1 MSEEIIDIH
10 GKIED
15 VDLKTQMEKCYID
28 YSMSVII
35 GRALPD
41 IRDGLKPVHR
51 RILYSMYELGLTP
64 DKTFHKSANVV
75 GHTMAYY
82 HPHGDSSIYDAM
94 VRLAQDFSMR
104 YMLVEGKGNF
114 GTLDGDPP
122 AAYRYTEA
130 KMNKISVEMLRDL
143 NKNTVDFRPNFDEK
157 KQEPEVLPSRFPNL
171 LVNGSNGIAVGMAT
185 SIPPHNLGEVI
196 DAVVELIDNKEA
208 TIEDLMK
215 HIQGPDFPTG
225 AMIMGKEAIKKAYET
240 GRGKVT
246 VRAKA
251 QIEEMSNGKSEII
264 ITEIPYQVNKAMLV
278 EKIGQLVRDKKV
290 DGITDLR
297 DESSKKTGIKIVI
310 ETRRDANPNV
320 VLNNLYKHSSLQEV
334 CSIILLSIVDGEP
347 KIFNLLDIL
356 KYYLKYQKE
365 VVTRRTKFH
374 LNKALERLHLLQGL
388 LIAIDNI
395 DEVIEIIRNAYDDAA
410 QKLMDRFKLSEVQAG
425 AILDMR
431 LRRLQGLE
439 KEKLLDEERELNEKI
454 TYFNSI
460 LESEEKLLSI
470 IKEEIIEIKDKYKDK
485 RRTLIT
491 SAAHE
496 INIKDTIPNEEVTIT
511 LTHQGYIKRMPVD
524 TYKAQKRGGKG
535 ITSMT
540 TKEEDFV
547 EKLLITS
554 NHEKVLFITN
564 RGRIYTLNAYEVPQ
578 TSRIAKGTNIIN
590 LLPLEKGENI
600 ATMITTREDEENAY
614 IVMCTK
620 KGIIKKTK
628 ISEFTRSKR
637 QGIIAINLDDNDEL
651 VNSLLTADNTQ
662 LFLVTKKGMAIM
674 FEEKDL
680 RPIGRVARGVIA
692 MKLKGDDEIVS
703 LEIAS
708 SGKQVLIISEN
719 GYGKR
724 TGIDK
729 YKIQSRAGVGVKT
742 YKISEKTGNIADA
755 KIVEETDEVMII
767 NSDGTL
773 IRTPVSEISLLSRD
787 TSGVKV
793 MRSSENDIISA
804 IEIIQ
809 SDENSEE

>member
-51 RILYSMYELGLTP
+51 RILYSMHELGLTP
-64 DKTFHKSANVV
+64 DKSFHKSANVV

-94 VRLAQDFSMR
+94 VRMAQNFSMR

-130 KMNKISVEMLRDL
+130 KMNKISTEMLRDL
-143 NKNTVDFRPNFDEK
+143 GKDTVDFRPNFDEK

-185 SIPPHNLGEVI
+185 SIPPHNLKEVI
-196 DAVVELIDNKEA
+196 DAVVEIIDNPDA
-208 TIEDLMK
+208 TLDDIMN
-215 HIQGPDFPTG
+215 HIKGPDFPTG
-225 AMIMGKEAIKKAYET
+225 ALIMGREAIKKAYET
-240 GRGKVT
+240 GRGKII
-246 VRAKA
+246 VRAKTE
-251 QIEEMSNGKSEII
+251 IEELPNGKSEII
-264 ITEIPYQVNKAMLV
+264 VTEIPYQVNKAMLV
-278 EKIGQLVRDKKV
+278 EKIGQLVRDKKIE
-290 DGITDLR
+290 GITDLR

-310 ETRRDANPNV
+310 ETRRDVNPNV
-320 VLNNLYKHSSLQEV
+320 VLNNLFKHSSLQEV
-334 CSIILLSIVDGEP
+334 YSVILLSIVDGEP
-347 KIFNLLDIL
+347 KILNLVDIL
-356 KYYLKYQKE
+356 QYYLKYQKE
-365 VVTRRTKFH
+365 VVTRRTRFD
-374 LNKALERLHLLQGL
+374 LNKALERLHLVQGL
-388 LIAIDNI
+388 LIAIGNI
-395 DEVIEIIRNAYDDAA
+395 DEVIEIIRSAYDDAM
-410 QKLMDRFKLSEVQAG
+410 QKLMDRFSLSEVQAT

-439 KEKLLDEERELNEKI
+439 KEKLQDEERELGEKI
-454 TYFNSI
+454 AYFNSI

-470 IKEEIIEIKDKYKDK
+470 IKEEIIEIRDKYKDV
-485 RRTLIT
+485 RRTQIT
-491 SAAHE
+491 SMPHE
-496 INIKDTIPNEEVTIT
+496 IDVKDTIPNEEVTIT
-511 LTHQGYIKRMPVD
+511 LTHQGYIKRLPVD

-535 ITSMT
+535 ISSMT

-554 NHEKVLFITN
+554 NHEKILFITN
-564 RGRIYTLNAYEVPQ
+564 KGKIYNLNAYEIPQ
-578 TSRIAKGTNIIN
+578 TSRTAKGSNIIN
-590 LLPLEKGENI
+590 LLPLEKDEKI
-600 ATMITTREDEENAY
+600 ATIITTRENEDNAY

-620 KGIIKKTK
+620 KGIIKKTR
-628 ISEFTRSKR
+628 ISEFTKSKR
-637 QGIIAINLDDNDEL
+637 QGMKAINLKEDDEL
-651 VNSLLTADNTQ
+651 VNSLLTADNTN

-674 FEEKDL
+674 FEENTL
-680 RPIGRVARGVIA
+680 RPMGRTATGVIA
-692 MKLKGDDEIVS
+692 MRLKKDDEIVS

-708 SGKQVLIISEN
+708 NDKQVLIISEN

-724 TGIDK
+724 TQVSK
-729 YKIQSRAGVGVKT
+729 YKLQSRAGVGVKT
-742 YKISEKTGNIADA
+742 YKITEKTGNIADA
-755 KIVEETDEVMII
+755 KIVEESDEVMII

-773 IRTPVSEISLLSRD
+773 IRTPVAEISLLSRD

-793 MRSSENDIISA
+793 MRSGENDVISA

-809 SDENSEE
+809 SDEE

>member
-51 RILYSMYELGLTP
+51 RILYSMHELGLTP

-264 ITEIPYQVNKAMLV
+264 ITEIPYQVNKAILV

-347 KIFNLLDIL
+347 KILNLLDIL
-356 KYYLKYQKE
+356 KYYLNYQKE
-365 VVTRRTKFH
+365 VVTRRTKFD

-410 QKLMDRFKLSEVQAG
+410 QKLMDRFQLSEVQAG

-470 IKEEIIEIKDKYKDK
+470 IKEEIIEIKEKYKDK

-535 ITSMT
+535 IASMT

-628 ISEFTRSKR
+628 ISEFTKSKR

-793 MRSSENDIISA
+793 MRSGENDIISA

>member
-51 RILYSMYELGLTP
+51 RILYSMHELGLTP
-64 DKTFHKSANVV
+64 DKSFHKSANVV

-82 HPHGDSSIYDAM
+82 HPHGDLSIYDAM
-94 VRLAQDFSMR
+94 VRMAQNFSMR

-130 KMNKISVEMLRDL
+130 KMNKISTEMLRDL
-143 NKNTVDFRPNFDEK
+143 GKDTVDFRPNFDEK

-185 SIPPHNLGEVI
+185 SIPPHNLKEVI
-196 DAVVELIDNKEA
+196 DAVVEIIDNPNA
-208 TIEDLMK
+208 TLDDIMN
-215 HIQGPDFPTG
+215 HIKGPDFPTG
-225 AMIMGKEAIKKAYET
+225 ASIMGREAIKKAYET
-240 GRGKVT
+240 GRGKII
-246 VRAKA
+246 VRAKTE
-251 QIEEMSNGKSEII
+251 IEELPNGKSEII
-264 ITEIPYQVNKAMLV
+264 VTEIPYQVNKAMLV

-290 DGITDLR
+290 EGITDLR

-310 ETRRDANPNV
+310 ETRRDVNPNV
-320 VLNNLYKHSSLQEV
+320 VLNNLFKHSSLQEV
-334 CSIILLSIVDGEP
+334 YSVILLSIVDGEP
-347 KIFNLLDIL
+347 KILNLVDIL
-356 KYYLKYQKE
+356 QYYLKYQKE
-365 VVTRRTKFH
+365 VVTRRTKFD
-374 LNKALERLHLLQGL
+374 LNKALERLHLVQGL

-395 DEVIEIIRNAYDDAA
+395 DEVIEIIRSAYDDAM
-410 QKLMDRFKLSEVQAG
+410 QKLMDRFSLSEVQAT

-439 KEKLLDEERELNEKI
+439 KEKLQDEERELGEKI
-454 TYFNSI
+454 AYFNSI

-470 IKEEIIEIKDKYKDK
+470 IKEEILEIRDKYKDI
-485 RRTLIT
+485 RRTQIT
-491 SAAHE
+491 SMPHE
-496 INIKDTIPNEEVTIT
+496 IDVKDTIPNEEVTIT
-511 LTHQGYIKRMPVD
+511 LTHQGYIKRLPVD

-535 ITSMT
+535 ISSMT

-554 NHEKVLFITN
+554 NHEKILFITN
-564 RGRIYTLNAYEVPQ
+564 KGKIYNLNAYEIPQ
-578 TSRIAKGTNIIN
+578 TSRTAKGSNIIN
-590 LLPLEKGENI
+590 LLPLEKDEKI
-600 ATMITTREDEENAY
+600 ATIITTRENEDNAY

-620 KGIIKKTK
+620 KGIIKKTR
-628 ISEFTRSKR
+628 ISEFTKSKR
-637 QGIIAINLDDNDEL
+637 QGMKAINLKEDDEL
-651 VNSLLTADNTQ
+651 VNSLLTADNTN

-674 FEEKDL
+674 FEENTL
-680 RPIGRVARGVIA
+680 RPMGRTATGVIA
-692 MKLKGDDEIVS
+692 MRLKKDDEIVS

-708 SGKQVLIISEN
+708 NDKQVLIISEN

-724 TGIDK
+724 TQVSK
-729 YKIQSRAGVGVKT
+729 YKLQSRAGVGVKT
-742 YKISEKTGNIADA
+742 YKITEKTGNIADA
-755 KIVEETDEVMII
+755 KIVEESDEVMII

-773 IRTPVSEISLLSRD
+773 IRTPVAEISLLSRD

-793 MRSSENDIISA
+793 MRSGENNIISA

-809 SDENSEE
+809 SEEE

>member
-1 MSEEIIDIH
+1 
-10 GKIED
+10 
-15 VDLKTQMEKCYID
+15 
-28 YSMSVII
+28 
-35 GRALPD
+35 
-41 IRDGLKPVHR
+41 
-51 RILYSMYELGLTP
+51 
-64 DKTFHKSANVV
+64 
-75 GHTMAYY
+75 
-82 HPHGDSSIYDAM
+82 
-94 VRLAQDFSMR
+94 
-104 YMLVEGKGNF
+104 
-114 GTLDGDPP
+114 
-122 AAYRYTEA
+122 
-130 KMNKISVEMLRDL
+130 
-143 NKNTVDFRPNFDEK
+143 
-157 KQEPEVLPSRFPNL
+157 
-171 LVNGSNGIAVGMAT
+171 
-185 SIPPHNLGEVI
+185 
-196 DAVVELIDNKEA
+196 
-208 TIEDLMK
+208 MK

-347 KIFNLLDIL
+347 KILNLLDIL
-356 KYYLKYQKE
+356 KYYLNYQKE
-365 VVTRRTKFH
+365 VVTRRTKFD

-410 QKLMDRFKLSEVQAG
+410 QKLMDRFQLSEVQAG

-535 ITSMT
+535 IASMT

-628 ISEFTRSKR
+628 ISEFTKSKR

-793 MRSSENDIISA
+793 MRSGENDIISA

>member
-51 RILYSMYELGLTP
+51 RILYSMHELGLTP
-64 DKTFHKSANVV
+64 DKSFHKSANVV

-94 VRLAQDFSMR
+94 VRMAQNFSMR

-130 KMNKISVEMLRDL
+130 KMNKISAEMLRDL
-143 NKNTVDFRPNFDEK
+143 GKDTVNFRPNFDEK

-196 DAVVELIDNKEA
+196 DAVVEIIDNPDA
-208 TIEDLMK
+208 TLDDIMN
-215 HIQGPDFPTG
+215 HIKGPDFPTG
-225 AMIMGKEAIKKAYET
+225 ALIMGREAIKKAYET
-240 GRGKVT
+240 GRGKII
-246 VRAKA
+246 VRAKTE
-251 QIEEMSNGKSEII
+251 IEELPNGKSEII
-264 ITEIPYQVNKAMLV
+264 VTEIPYQVNKAMLV
-278 EKIGQLVRDKKV
+278 EKIGQLVRDKKIE
-290 DGITDLR
+290 GITDLR

-310 ETRRDANPNV
+310 ETRRDVNPNV
-320 VLNNLYKHSSLQEV
+320 VLNNLFKHSSLQEV
-334 CSIILLSIVDGEP
+334 YSVILLSIVDGEP
-347 KIFNLLDIL
+347 KILNLVDIL
-356 KYYLKYQKE
+356 QYYLKYQKE
-365 VVTRRTKFH
+365 VVTRRTRFD
-374 LNKALERLHLLQGL
+374 LNKALERLHLVQGL

-395 DEVIEIIRNAYDDAA
+395 DEVIEIIRSAYDDAM
-410 QKLMDRFKLSEVQAG
+410 QKLMDRFSLSEVQAT

-439 KEKLLDEERELNEKI
+439 KEKLQDEERELGEKI
-454 TYFNSI
+454 AYFNSI

-470 IKEEIIEIKDKYKDK
+470 IKEEIIEIRDKYKDV
-485 RRTLIT
+485 RRTQIT
-491 SAAHE
+491 SMPHE
-496 INIKDTIPNEEVTIT
+496 IDVKDTIPNEEVTIT
-511 LTHQGYIKRMPVD
+511 LTHQGYIKRLPVD

-535 ITSMT
+535 ISSMT

-554 NHEKVLFITN
+554 NHEKILFITN
-564 RGRIYTLNAYEVPQ
+564 KGKIYNLNAYEIPQ
-578 TSRIAKGTNIIN
+578 TSRTAKGSNIIN
-590 LLPLEKGENI
+590 LLPLEKDEKI
-600 ATMITTREDEENAY
+600 ATIITTRENEDNAY

-620 KGIIKKTK
+620 KGIIKKTR
-628 ISEFTRSKR
+628 ISEFTKSKR
-637 QGIIAINLDDNDEL
+637 QGMKAINLKEDDEL
-651 VNSLLTADNTQ
+651 VNSLLTADNTN

-674 FEEKDL
+674 FEENTL
-680 RPIGRVARGVIA
+680 RPMGRTATGVIA
-692 MKLKGDDEIVS
+692 MRLKKDDEIVS

-708 SGKQVLIISEN
+708 NDKQVLIISEN

-724 TGIDK
+724 TQVSK
-729 YKIQSRAGVGVKT
+729 YKLQSRAGVGVKT
-742 YKISEKTGNIADA
+742 YKITEKTGNIADA
-755 KIVEETDEVMII
+755 KIVEESDEVMII

-773 IRTPVSEISLLSRD
+773 IRTPVAEISLLSRD

-793 MRSSENDIISA
+793 MRSGENDVISA

-809 SDENSEE
+809 SDEE

>member
-51 RILYSMYELGLTP
+51 RILYSMHELGLTP
-64 DKTFHKSANVV
+64 DKSFHKSANVV

-94 VRLAQDFSMR
+94 VRMAQNFSMR

-130 KMNKISVEMLRDL
+130 KMNKISAEMLRDL
-143 NKNTVDFRPNFDEK
+143 GKDTVDFRPNFDEK

-185 SIPPHNLGEVI
+185 SIPPHNLKEVI
-196 DAVVELIDNKEA
+196 DAVVEIIDNPNA
-208 TIEDLMK
+208 TLDDIMN
-215 HIQGPDFPTG
+215 HIKGPDFPTG
-225 AMIMGKEAIKKAYET
+225 ALIMGREAIKKAYET
-240 GRGKVT
+240 GRGKII
-246 VRAKA
+246 VRAKTE
-251 QIEEMSNGKSEII
+251 IEELPNGKSEII
-264 ITEIPYQVNKAMLV
+264 VTEIPYQVNKAMLV
-278 EKIGQLVRDKKV
+278 EKIGQLVRDKKIE
-290 DGITDLR
+290 GITDLR

-310 ETRRDANPNV
+310 ETRRDVNPNV
-320 VLNNLYKHSSLQEV
+320 VLNNLFKHSSLQEV
-334 CSIILLSIVDGEP
+334 YSVILLSIVDGEP
-347 KIFNLLDIL
+347 KILNLVDIL
-356 KYYLKYQKE
+356 QYYLKYQKE
-365 VVTRRTKFH
+365 VVTRRTRFD
-374 LNKALERLHLLQGL
+374 LNKALERLHLVQGL

-395 DEVIEIIRNAYDDAA
+395 DEVIEIIRSAYDDAM
-410 QKLMDRFKLSEVQAG
+410 QKLMDRFSLSEVQAT

-439 KEKLLDEERELNEKI
+439 KEKLQDEERELGEKI
-454 TYFNSI
+454 AYFNSI

-470 IKEEIIEIKDKYKDK
+470 IKEEIIEIRDKYKDV
-485 RRTLIT
+485 RRTQIT
-491 SAAHE
+491 SMPHE
-496 INIKDTIPNEEVTIT
+496 IDVKDTIPNEEVTIT
-511 LTHQGYIKRMPVD
+511 LTHQGYIKRLPVD

-535 ITSMT
+535 ISSMT

-554 NHEKVLFITN
+554 NHEKILFITN
-564 RGRIYTLNAYEVPQ
+564 KGKIYNLNAYEIPQ
-578 TSRIAKGTNIIN
+578 TSRTAKGSNIIN
-590 LLPLEKGENI
+590 LLPLEKDEKI
-600 ATMITTREDEENAY
+600 ATIITTRENEDNAY

-620 KGIIKKTK
+620 RGIIKKTR
-628 ISEFTRSKR
+628 ISEFTKSKR
-637 QGIIAINLDDNDEL
+637 QGMKAINLKEDDEL
-651 VNSLLTADNTQ
+651 VNSLLTADNTN

-674 FEEKDL
+674 FEENTL
-680 RPIGRVARGVIA
+680 RPMGRTATGVIA
-692 MKLKGDDEIVS
+692 MRLKKDDEIVS

-708 SGKQVLIISEN
+708 NDKQVLIISEN

-724 TGIDK
+724 TQVSK
-729 YKIQSRAGVGVKT
+729 YKVQSRAGVGVKT
-742 YKISEKTGNIADA
+742 YKITEKTGNIADA
-755 KIVEETDEVMII
+755 KIVEESDEVMII

-793 MRSSENDIISA
+793 MRSGENDVISA

-809 SDENSEE
+809 SDEE

>member
-51 RILYSMYELGLTP
+51 RILYSMHELGLTP
-64 DKTFHKSANVV
+64 DKSFHKSANVV

-94 VRLAQDFSMR
+94 VRMAQNFSMR

-130 KMNKISVEMLRDL
+130 KMNKISTEMLRDL
-143 NKNTVDFRPNFDEK
+143 GKDTVDFRPNFDEK

-185 SIPPHNLGEVI
+185 SIPPHNLKEVI
-196 DAVVELIDNKEA
+196 DAVVEIIDNPDA
-208 TIEDLMK
+208 TLDDIMN
-215 HIQGPDFPTG
+215 HIKGPDFPTG
-225 AMIMGKEAIKKAYET
+225 ALIMGREAIKKAYET
-240 GRGKVT
+240 GRGKII
-246 VRAKA
+246 VRAKTE
-251 QIEEMSNGKSEII
+251 IEELPNGKSEII
-264 ITEIPYQVNKAMLV
+264 VTEIPYQVNKAMLV
-278 EKIGQLVRDKKV
+278 EKIGQLVRDKKIE
-290 DGITDLR
+290 GITDLR

-310 ETRRDANPNV
+310 ETRRDVNPNV
-320 VLNNLYKHSSLQEV
+320 VLNNLFKHSSLQEV
-334 CSIILLSIVDGEP
+334 YSVILLSIVDGEP
-347 KIFNLLDIL
+347 KILNLVDIL
-356 KYYLKYQKE
+356 QYYLKYQKE
-365 VVTRRTKFH
+365 VVTRRTRFD
-374 LNKALERLHLLQGL
+374 LNKALERLHLVQGL

-395 DEVIEIIRNAYDDAA
+395 DEVIEIIRSAYDDAM
-410 QKLMDRFKLSEVQAG
+410 QKLMDRFSLSEVQAT

-439 KEKLLDEERELNEKI
+439 KEKLQDEERELGEKI
-454 TYFNSI
+454 AYFNSI

-470 IKEEIIEIKDKYKDK
+470 IKEEILEIRDKYKDV
-485 RRTLIT
+485 RRTQIT
-491 SAAHE
+491 SMPHE
-496 INIKDTIPNEEVTIT
+496 IDVKDTIPNEEVTIT
-511 LTHQGYIKRMPVD
+511 LTHQGYIKRLPVD

-535 ITSMT
+535 ISSMT

-554 NHEKVLFITN
+554 NHEKILFITN
-564 RGRIYTLNAYEVPQ
+564 KGKIYNLNAYEIPQ
-578 TSRIAKGTNIIN
+578 TSRTAKGSNIIN
-590 LLPLEKGENI
+590 LLPLEKDEKI
-600 ATMITTREDEENAY
+600 ATIITTRENEDNAY

-620 KGIIKKTK
+620 KGIIKKTR
-628 ISEFTRSKR
+628 ISEFTKSKR
-637 QGIIAINLDDNDEL
+637 QGMKAINLKEDDEL
-651 VNSLLTADNTQ
+651 VNSLLTADNTN

-674 FEEKDL
+674 FEENTL
-680 RPIGRVARGVIA
+680 RPMGRTATGVIA
-692 MKLKGDDEIVS
+692 MRLKKDDEIVS

-708 SGKQVLIISEN
+708 NDKQVLIISEN

-724 TGIDK
+724 TQVSK
-729 YKIQSRAGVGVKT
+729 YKLQSRAGVGVKT
-742 YKISEKTGNIADA
+742 YKITEKTGNIADA
-755 KIVEETDEVMII
+755 KIVEESDEVMII

-773 IRTPVSEISLLSRD
+773 IRTPVAEISLLSRD

-793 MRSSENDIISA
+793 MRSGENDVISA

-809 SDENSEE
+809 SDEE

>member
-51 RILYSMYELGLTP
+51 RILYSMHELGLTP
-64 DKTFHKSANVV
+64 DKSFHKSANVV

-94 VRLAQDFSMR
+94 VRMAQNFSMR

-130 KMNKISVEMLRDL
+130 KMNKISTEMLRDL
-143 NKNTVDFRPNFDEK
+143 GKDTVDFRPNFDEK

-185 SIPPHNLGEVI
+185 SIPPHNLKEVI
-196 DAVVELIDNKEA
+196 DAVVEIIDNPNA
-208 TIEDLMK
+208 TLDDIMN
-215 HIQGPDFPTG
+215 HIKGPDFPTG
-225 AMIMGKEAIKKAYET
+225 ASIMGREAIKKAYET
-240 GRGKVT
+240 GRGKII
-246 VRAKA
+246 VRAKTE
-251 QIEEMSNGKSEII
+251 IEELPNGKSEII
-264 ITEIPYQVNKAMLV
+264 VTEIPYQVNKAMLV
-278 EKIGQLVRDKKV
+278 EKIGQLVRDKKIE
-290 DGITDLR
+290 GITDLR

-310 ETRRDANPNV
+310 ETRRDVNPNV
-320 VLNNLYKHSSLQEV
+320 VLNNLFKHSSLQEV
-334 CSIILLSIVDGEP
+334 YSVILLSIVDGEP
-347 KIFNLLDIL
+347 KILNLVDIL
-356 KYYLKYQKE
+356 QYYLKYQKE
-365 VVTRRTKFH
+365 VVTRRTKFD
-374 LNKALERLHLLQGL
+374 LNKALERLHLVQGL

-395 DEVIEIIRNAYDDAA
+395 DEVIEIIRSAYDDAM
-410 QKLMDRFKLSEVQAG
+410 QKLMDRFSLSEVQAT

-439 KEKLLDEERELNEKI
+439 KEKLQDEERELGEKI
-454 TYFNSI
+454 AYFNSI

-470 IKEEIIEIKDKYKDK
+470 IKEEILEIRDKYKDV
-485 RRTLIT
+485 RRTQIT
-491 SAAHE
+491 STPHE
-496 INIKDTIPNEEVTIT
+496 IDVKDTIPNEEVTIT
-511 LTHQGYIKRMPVD
+511 LTHQGYIKRLPVD

-535 ITSMT
+535 ISSMT

-564 RGRIYTLNAYEVPQ
+564 KGKIYNLNAYEIPQ
-578 TSRIAKGTNIIN
+578 TSRTAKGSNIIN
-590 LLPLEKGENI
+590 LLPLEKDEKI
-600 ATMITTREDEENAY
+600 ATIITTRENEDNAY

-620 KGIIKKTK
+620 KGIIKKTR
-628 ISEFTRSKR
+628 ISEFTKSKR
-637 QGIIAINLDDNDEL
+637 QGMKAINLKEDDEL
-651 VNSLLTADNTQ
+651 VNSLLTADNTN

-674 FEEKDL
+674 FEENTL
-680 RPIGRVARGVIA
+680 RPMGRTATGVIA
-692 MKLKGDDEIVS
+692 MRLKKDDEIVS

-708 SGKQVLIISEN
+708 NDKQVLIISEN

-724 TGIDK
+724 TQVSK
-729 YKIQSRAGVGVKT
+729 YKLQSRAGVGVKT
-742 YKISEKTGNIADA
+742 YKITEKTGNIADA
-755 KIVEETDEVMII
+755 KIVEESDEVMII

-773 IRTPVSEISLLSRD
+773 IRTPVAEISLLSRD

-793 MRSSENDIISA
+793 MRSGENDVISA

-809 SDENSEE
+809 SEEE

>member
-51 RILYSMYELGLTP
+51 RILYSMHELGLTP
-64 DKTFHKSANVV
+64 DKSFHKSANVV

-94 VRLAQDFSMR
+94 VRMAQNFSMR

-130 KMNKISVEMLRDL
+130 KMNKISAEMLRDL
-143 NKNTVDFRPNFDEK
+143 GKDTVDFRPNFDEK

-196 DAVVELIDNKEA
+196 DAVVEIIDNPDA
-208 TIEDLMK
+208 TLDDIMN
-215 HIQGPDFPTG
+215 HIKGPDFPTG
-225 AMIMGKEAIKKAYET
+225 ALIMGREAIKKAYET
-240 GRGKVT
+240 GRGKII
-246 VRAKA
+246 VRAKTE
-251 QIEEMSNGKSEII
+251 IEELPNGKSEII
-264 ITEIPYQVNKAMLV
+264 VTEIPYQVNKAMLV
-278 EKIGQLVRDKKV
+278 EKIGQLVRDKKIE
-290 DGITDLR
+290 GITDLR

-310 ETRRDANPNV
+310 ETRRDVNPNV
-320 VLNNLYKHSSLQEV
+320 VLNNLFKHSSLQEV
-334 CSIILLSIVDGEP
+334 YSVILLSIVDGEP
-347 KIFNLLDIL
+347 KILNLVDIL
-356 KYYLKYQKE
+356 QYYLKYQKE
-365 VVTRRTKFH
+365 VVTRRTRFD
-374 LNKALERLHLLQGL
+374 LNKALERLHLVQGL

-395 DEVIEIIRNAYDDAA
+395 DEVIEIIRSAYDDAM
-410 QKLMDRFKLSEVQAG
+410 QKLMDRFSLSEVQAT

-439 KEKLLDEERELNEKI
+439 KEKLQDEERELGEKI
-454 TYFNSI
+454 AYFNSI

-470 IKEEIIEIKDKYKDK
+470 IKEEIIEIRDKYKDV
-485 RRTLIT
+485 RRTQIT
-491 SAAHE
+491 SMPHE
-496 INIKDTIPNEEVTIT
+496 IDVKDTIPNEEVTIT
-511 LTHQGYIKRMPVD
+511 LTHQGYIKRLPVD

-535 ITSMT
+535 ISSMT

-554 NHEKVLFITN
+554 NHEKILFITN
-564 RGRIYTLNAYEVPQ
+564 KGKIYNLNAYEIPQ
-578 TSRIAKGTNIIN
+578 TSRTAKGSNIIN
-590 LLPLEKGENI
+590 LLPLEKDEKI
-600 ATMITTREDEENAY
+600 ATIITTRENEDNAY

-620 KGIIKKTK
+620 KGIIKKTR
-628 ISEFTRSKR
+628 ISEFTKSKR
-637 QGIIAINLDDNDEL
+637 QGMKAINLKEDDEL
-651 VNSLLTADNTQ
+651 VNSLLTADNTN

-674 FEEKDL
+674 FEENTL
-680 RPIGRVARGVIA
+680 RPMGRTATGVIA
-692 MKLKGDDEIVS
+692 MRLKKDDEIVS

-708 SGKQVLIISEN
+708 TDKQVLIISEN

-724 TGIDK
+724 TQVSK
-729 YKIQSRAGVGVKT
+729 YKLQSRAGVGVKT
-742 YKISEKTGNIADA
+742 YKITEKTGNIADA
-755 KIVEETDEVMII
+755 KIVEESDEVMII

-773 IRTPVSEISLLSRD
+773 IRTPVAEISLLSRD

-793 MRSSENDIISA
+793 MRSGENDVISA

-809 SDENSEE
+809 SDEE

>member
-1 MSEEIIDIH
+1 MSEELIDIH

-51 RILYSMYELGLTP
+51 RILYSMHELGLTP
-64 DKTFHKSANVV
+64 DKSFHKSANVV

-94 VRLAQDFSMR
+94 VRMAQNFSMR

-130 KMNKISVEMLRDL
+130 KMNKISSEMLRDL
-143 NKNTVDFRPNFDEK
+143 GKDTVDFRANFDEK

-196 DAVVELIDNKEA
+196 DAVVEIIDNPDA
-208 TIEDLMK
+208 TLDDIMN
-215 HIQGPDFPTG
+215 HIKGPDFPTG
-225 AMIMGKEAIKKAYET
+225 ALIMGREAIKKAYET
-240 GRGKVT
+240 GRGKII

-251 QIEEMSNGKSEII
+251 EIEEMSNGKSEII
-264 ITEIPYQVNKAMLV
+264 VTEIPYQVNKAVLV
-278 EKIGQLVRDKKV
+278 EKIGQLVRDKKIE
-290 DGITDLR
+290 GITDLR
-297 DESSKKTGIKIVI
+297 DESSKKTGIRIVI
-310 ETRRDANPNV
+310 ETRRDVNPNV

-334 CSIILLSIVDGEP
+334 YSVILLSIVDGEP
-347 KIFNLLDIL
+347 KILNLVDIL
-356 KYYLKYQKE
+356 QYYLKYQKE
-365 VVTRRTKFH
+365 VVTRRTKFD
-374 LNKALERLHLLQGL
+374 LNKALERLHLVQGL

-395 DEVIEIIRNAYDDAA
+395 DEVIEIIRSAYDDAM
-410 QKLMDRFKLSEVQAG
+410 QKLMERFSLSEVQAT

-439 KEKLLDEERELNEKI
+439 KEKLQDEERELGEKI
-454 TYFNSI
+454 AYFNSI

-470 IKEEIIEIKDKYKDK
+470 VKDEIIEIRDKYKDK
-485 RRTLIT
+485 RRTQIT
-491 SAAHE
+491 SMPHE
-496 INIKDTIPNEEVTIT
+496 IDIKDTIPNEEVTIT
-511 LTHQGYIKRMPVD
+511 LTHHGYIKRLPVD

-535 ITSMT
+535 ISSMT

-554 NHEKVLFITN
+554 NHEKLLFITN
-564 RGRIYTLNAYEVPQ
+564 KGKIYNLNAYEIPQ
-578 TSRIAKGTNIIN
+578 TSRTAKGSNIIN
-590 LLPLEKGENI
+590 LLPLEKDEKI
-600 ATMITTREDEENAY
+600 ATIITTRENEDNAY

-620 KGIIKKTK
+620 KGIIKKTR
-628 ISEFTRSKR
+628 ISEFTKSKR
-637 QGIIAINLDDNDEL
+637 QGMKAINLKEDDEL
-651 VNSLLTADNTQ
+651 INSLLTADNTN

-674 FEEKDL
+674 FEENTL
-680 RPIGRVARGVIA
+680 RPMGRTATGVIA
-692 MKLKGDDEIVS
+692 MRLKKDDEIVS

-708 SGKQVLIISEN
+708 NEKQVLIISEN

-724 TGIDK
+724 TQISK
-729 YKIQSRAGVGVKT
+729 YKVQSRAGVGVKT
-742 YKISEKTGNIADA
+742 YKITEKTGNIADA
-755 KIVEETDEVMII
+755 KIVDENDEVMII

-773 IRTPVSEISLLSRD
+773 IRTPVAEISLLSRD

-793 MRSSENDIISA
+793 MRCGENDIISA

-809 SDENSEE
+809 SDEE

>member
-51 RILYSMYELGLTP
+51 RILYSMHELGLTP
-64 DKTFHKSANVV
+64 DKSFHKSANVV

-94 VRLAQDFSMR
+94 VRMAQNFSMR

-130 KMNKISVEMLRDL
+130 KMNKISTEMLRDL
-143 NKNTVDFRPNFDEK
+143 GKDTVDFRPNFDEK

-185 SIPPHNLGEVI
+185 SIPPHNLKEVI
-196 DAVVELIDNKEA
+196 DAVVEIIDNPDA
-208 TIEDLMK
+208 TLDDIMN
-215 HIQGPDFPTG
+215 HIKGPDFPTG
-225 AMIMGKEAIKKAYET
+225 ALIMGREAIKKAYET
-240 GRGKVT
+240 GRGKII
-246 VRAKA
+246 VRAKTE
-251 QIEEMSNGKSEII
+251 IEELPNGKSEII
-264 ITEIPYQVNKAMLV
+264 VTEIPYQVNKAMLV
-278 EKIGQLVRDKKV
+278 EKIGQLVRDKKIE
-290 DGITDLR
+290 GITDLR

-310 ETRRDANPNV
+310 ETRRDVNPNV
-320 VLNNLYKHSSLQEV
+320 VLNNLFKHSSLQEV
-334 CSIILLSIVDGEP
+334 YSVILLSIVDGEP
-347 KIFNLLDIL
+347 KILNLVDIL
-356 KYYLKYQKE
+356 QYYLKYQKE
-365 VVTRRTKFH
+365 VVTRRTRFD
-374 LNKALERLHLLQGL
+374 LNKALERLHLVQGL

-395 DEVIEIIRNAYDDAA
+395 DEVIEIIRSAYDDAM
-410 QKLMDRFKLSEVQAG
+410 QKLMDRFSLSEVQAT

-439 KEKLLDEERELNEKI
+439 KEKLQDEERELGEKI
-454 TYFNSI
+454 AYFNSI

-470 IKEEIIEIKDKYKDK
+470 IKEEILEIRDKYKDV
-485 RRTLIT
+485 RRTQIT
-491 SAAHE
+491 SMPHE
-496 INIKDTIPNEEVTIT
+496 IDVKDTIPNEEVTIT
-511 LTHQGYIKRMPVD
+511 LTHQGYIKRLPVD

-535 ITSMT
+535 ISSMT

-554 NHEKVLFITN
+554 NHEKILFITN
-564 RGRIYTLNAYEVPQ
+564 KGKIYNLNAYEIPQ
-578 TSRIAKGTNIIN
+578 TSRTAKGSNIIN
-590 LLPLEKGENI
+590 LLPLEKDEKI
-600 ATMITTREDEENAY
+600 ATIITTRENEDNAY

-620 KGIIKKTK
+620 KGIIKKTR
-628 ISEFTRSKR
+628 ISEFTKSKR
-637 QGIIAINLDDNDEL
+637 QGMKAINLKEDDEL
-651 VNSLLTADNTQ
+651 VNSLLTADNTN

-674 FEEKDL
+674 FEENTL
-680 RPIGRVARGVIA
+680 RPMGRTATGVIA
-692 MKLKGDDEIVS
+692 MRLKKDDEIVS

-708 SGKQVLIISEN
+708 NDKQVLIISEN

-724 TGIDK
+724 TQVSK
-729 YKIQSRAGVGVKT
+729 YKLQSRAGVGVKT
-742 YKISEKTGNIADA
+742 YKITEKTGNIADA
-755 KIVEETDEVMII
+755 KIVEESDEVMII

-793 MRSSENDIISA
+793 MRSGENDVISA

-809 SDENSEE
+809 SDEE

>member
-51 RILYSMYELGLTP
+51 RILYSMHELGLTP
-64 DKTFHKSANVV
+64 DKSFHKSANVV

-94 VRLAQDFSMR
+94 VRMAQNFSMR

-130 KMNKISVEMLRDL
+130 KMNKISTEMLRDL
-143 NKNTVDFRPNFDEK
+143 GKDTVDFRPNFDEK

-185 SIPPHNLGEVI
+185 SIPPHNLKEVI
-196 DAVVELIDNKEA
+196 DAVVEIIDNPDA
-208 TIEDLMK
+208 TLDDIMN
-215 HIQGPDFPTG
+215 HIKGPDFPTG
-225 AMIMGKEAIKKAYET
+225 ALIMGREAIKKAYET
-240 GRGKVT
+240 GRGKII
-246 VRAKA
+246 VRAKTE
-251 QIEEMSNGKSEII
+251 IEELPNGKSEII
-264 ITEIPYQVNKAMLV
+264 VTEIPYQVNKAMLV
-278 EKIGQLVRDKKV
+278 EKIGQLVRDKKIE
-290 DGITDLR
+290 GITDLR

-310 ETRRDANPNV
+310 ETRRDVNPNV
-320 VLNNLYKHSSLQEV
+320 VLNNLFKHSSLQEV
-334 CSIILLSIVDGEP
+334 YSVILLSIVDGEP
-347 KIFNLLDIL
+347 KILNLVDIL
-356 KYYLKYQKE
+356 QYYLKYQKE
-365 VVTRRTKFH
+365 VVTRRTKFD
-374 LNKALERLHLLQGL
+374 LNKALERLHLVQGL

-395 DEVIEIIRNAYDDAA
+395 DEVIDIIRSAYDDAM
-410 QKLMDRFKLSEVQAG
+410 QKLMDRFSLSEVQAT

-439 KEKLLDEERELNEKI
+439 KEKLQDEERELGEKI
-454 TYFNSI
+454 AYFNSI

-470 IKEEIIEIKDKYKDK
+470 IKEEIIEIRDKYKDV
-485 RRTLIT
+485 RRTQIT
-491 SAAHE
+491 SMPHE
-496 INIKDTIPNEEVTIT
+496 IDVKDTIPNEEVTIT
-511 LTHQGYIKRMPVD
+511 LTHQGYIKRLPVD

-535 ITSMT
+535 ISSMT

-554 NHEKVLFITN
+554 NHEKILFITN
-564 RGRIYTLNAYEVPQ
+564 KGKIYNLNAYEIPQ
-578 TSRIAKGTNIIN
+578 TSRTAKGSNIIN
-590 LLPLEKGENI
+590 LLPLEKDEKI
-600 ATMITTREDEENAY
+600 ATIITTRENEDNAY

-620 KGIIKKTK
+620 KGIIKKTR
-628 ISEFTRSKR
+628 ISEFTKSKR
-637 QGIIAINLDDNDEL
+637 QGMKAINLKEDDEL
-651 VNSLLTADNTQ
+651 VNSLLTADNTN

-674 FEEKDL
+674 FEENTL
-680 RPIGRVARGVIA
+680 RPMGRTATGVIA
-692 MKLKGDDEIVS
+692 MRLKKDDEIVS

-708 SGKQVLIISEN
+708 TDKQVLIISEN

-724 TGIDK
+724 TQVSK
-729 YKIQSRAGVGVKT
+729 YKLQSRAGVGVKT
-742 YKISEKTGNIADA
+742 YKITEKTGNIADA
-755 KIVEETDEVMII
+755 KIVEESDEVMII

-773 IRTPVSEISLLSRD
+773 IRTPVAEISLLSRD

-793 MRSSENDIISA
+793 MRSGENDVISA

-809 SDENSEE
+809 SDEE

>member
-51 RILYSMYELGLTP
+51 RILYSMHELGLTP
-64 DKTFHKSANVV
+64 DKSFHKSANVV

-94 VRLAQDFSMR
+94 VRMAQNFSMR

-130 KMNKISVEMLRDL
+130 KMNKISTEMLRDL
-143 NKNTVDFRPNFDEK
+143 GKDTVDFRPNFDEK

-185 SIPPHNLGEVI
+185 SIPPHNLKEVI
-196 DAVVELIDNKEA
+196 DAVVEIIDNPNA
-208 TIEDLMK
+208 TLDDIMN
-215 HIQGPDFPTG
+215 HIKGPDFPTG
-225 AMIMGKEAIKKAYET
+225 ASIMGREAIKKAYET
-240 GRGKVT
+240 GRGKII
-246 VRAKA
+246 VRAKTE
-251 QIEEMSNGKSEII
+251 IEELPNGKSEII
-264 ITEIPYQVNKAMLV
+264 VTEIPYQVNKAMLV
-278 EKIGQLVRDKKV
+278 EKIGQLVRDKKIE
-290 DGITDLR
+290 GITDLR

-310 ETRRDANPNV
+310 ETRRDVNPNV
-320 VLNNLYKHSSLQEV
+320 VLNNLFKHSSLQEV
-334 CSIILLSIVDGEP
+334 YSVILLSIVDGEP
-347 KIFNLLDIL
+347 KILNLVDIL
-356 KYYLKYQKE
+356 QYYLKYQKE
-365 VVTRRTKFH
+365 VVTRRTKFD
-374 LNKALERLHLLQGL
+374 LNKALERLHLVQGL

-395 DEVIEIIRNAYDDAA
+395 DEVIEIIRSAYDDAM
-410 QKLMDRFKLSEVQAG
+410 QKLMDRFSLSEVQAT

-439 KEKLLDEERELNEKI
+439 KEKLQDEERELGEKI
-454 TYFNSI
+454 AYFNSI

-470 IKEEIIEIKDKYKDK
+470 IKEEILEIRDKYKDV
-485 RRTLIT
+485 RRTQIT
-491 SAAHE
+491 SMPHE
-496 INIKDTIPNEEVTIT
+496 IDVKDTIPNEEVTIT
-511 LTHQGYIKRMPVD
+511 LTHQGYIKRLPVD

-535 ITSMT
+535 ISSMT

-554 NHEKVLFITN
+554 NHEKILFITN
-564 RGRIYTLNAYEVPQ
+564 KGKIYNLNAYEIPQ
-578 TSRIAKGTNIIN
+578 TSRTAKGSNIIN
-590 LLPLEKGENI
+590 LLPLEKDEKI
-600 ATMITTREDEENAY
+600 ATIITTRENEDNAY

-620 KGIIKKTK
+620 KGIIKKTR
-628 ISEFTRSKR
+628 ISEFTKSKR
-637 QGIIAINLDDNDEL
+637 QGMKAINLKEDDEL
-651 VNSLLTADNTQ
+651 VNSLLTADNTN

-674 FEEKDL
+674 FEENTL
-680 RPIGRVARGVIA
+680 RPMGRTATGVIA
-692 MKLKGDDEIVS
+692 MRLKKDDEIVS

-708 SGKQVLIISEN
+708 NDKQVLIISEN

-724 TGIDK
+724 TQVSK
-729 YKIQSRAGVGVKT
+729 YKLQSRAGVGVKT
-742 YKISEKTGNIADA
+742 YKITEKTGNIADA
-755 KIVEETDEVMII
+755 KIVEESDEVMII

-793 MRSSENDIISA
+793 MRSGENDVISA

-809 SDENSEE
+809 SDEE

>member
-51 RILYSMYELGLTP
+51 RILYSMHELGLTP
-64 DKTFHKSANVV
+64 DKSFHKSANVV

-94 VRLAQDFSMR
+94 VRMAQNFSMR

-130 KMNKISVEMLRDL
+130 KMNKISTEMLRDL
-143 NKNTVDFRPNFDEK
+143 GKDTVDFRPNFDEK

-196 DAVVELIDNKEA
+196 DAVVEIIDNPNA
-208 TIEDLMK
+208 TLDDIMN
-215 HIQGPDFPTG
+215 HIKGPDFPTG
-225 AMIMGKEAIKKAYET
+225 ALIMGREAIKKAYET
-240 GRGKVT
+240 GRGKII
-246 VRAKA
+246 VRAKTE
-251 QIEEMSNGKSEII
+251 IEELPNGKSEII
-264 ITEIPYQVNKAMLV
+264 VTEIPYQVNKAMLV
-278 EKIGQLVRDKKV
+278 EKIGQLVRDKKIE
-290 DGITDLR
+290 GITDLR

-310 ETRRDANPNV
+310 ETRRDVNPNV
-320 VLNNLYKHSSLQEV
+320 VLNNLFKHSSLQEV
-334 CSIILLSIVDGEP
+334 YSVILLSIVDGEP
-347 KIFNLLDIL
+347 KILNLVDIL
-356 KYYLKYQKE
+356 QYYLKYQKE
-365 VVTRRTKFH
+365 VVTRRTRFD
-374 LNKALERLHLLQGL
+374 LNKALERLHLVQGL

-395 DEVIEIIRNAYDDAA
+395 DEVIEIIRSAYDDAM
-410 QKLMDRFKLSEVQAG
+410 QKLMDRFSLSEVQAT

-439 KEKLLDEERELNEKI
+439 KEKLQDEERELGEKI
-454 TYFNSI
+454 AYFNSI

-470 IKEEIIEIKDKYKDK
+470 IKEEIIEIRNKYKDV
-485 RRTLIT
+485 RRTQIT
-491 SAAHE
+491 SMPHE
-496 INIKDTIPNEEVTIT
+496 IDIKDTIPNEEVTIT
-511 LTHQGYIKRMPVD
+511 LTHQGYIKRLPVD

-535 ITSMT
+535 ISSMT

-554 NHEKVLFITN
+554 NHEKILFITN
-564 RGRIYTLNAYEVPQ
+564 KGKIYNLNAYEIPQ
-578 TSRIAKGTNIIN
+578 TSRTAKGSNIIN
-590 LLPLEKGENI
+590 LLPLEKDEKI
-600 ATMITTREDEENAY
+600 ATIITTRENEDNAY

-620 KGIIKKTK
+620 KGIIKKTR
-628 ISEFTRSKR
+628 ISEFTKSKR
-637 QGIIAINLDDNDEL
+637 QGMKAINLKEDDEL
-651 VNSLLTADNTQ
+651 VNSLLTADNTN

-674 FEEKDL
+674 FEENTL
-680 RPIGRVARGVIA
+680 RPMGRTATGVIA
-692 MKLKGDDEIVS
+692 MRLKKDDEIVS

-708 SGKQVLIISEN
+708 NDKQVLIISEN

-724 TGIDK
+724 TQVSK
-729 YKIQSRAGVGVKT
+729 YKLQSRAGVGVKT
-742 YKISEKTGNIADA
+742 YKITEKTGNIADA
-755 KIVEETDEVMII
+755 KIVEESDEVMII

-793 MRSSENDIISA
+793 MRSGENDVISA

-809 SDENSEE
+809 SDEE

>member
-51 RILYSMYELGLTP
+51 RILYSMHELGLTP
-64 DKTFHKSANVV
+64 DKSFHKSANVV

-94 VRLAQDFSMR
+94 VRMAQNFSMR

-130 KMNKISVEMLRDL
+130 KMNKISTEMLRDL
-143 NKNTVDFRPNFDEK
+143 GKDTVDFRPNFDEK

-185 SIPPHNLGEVI
+185 SIPPHNLKEVI
-196 DAVVELIDNKEA
+196 DAVVEIIDNPNA
-208 TIEDLMK
+208 TLDDIMN
-215 HIQGPDFPTG
+215 HIKGPDFPTG
-225 AMIMGKEAIKKAYET
+225 ALIMGREAIKKAYET
-240 GRGKVT
+240 GRGKII
-246 VRAKA
+246 VRAKTE
-251 QIEEMSNGKSEII
+251 IEELPNGKSEII
-264 ITEIPYQVNKAMLV
+264 VTEIPYQVNKAMLV
-278 EKIGQLVRDKKV
+278 EKIGQLVRDKKIE
-290 DGITDLR
+290 GITDLR

-310 ETRRDANPNV
+310 ETRRDVNPNV
-320 VLNNLYKHSSLQEV
+320 VLNNLFKHSSLQEV
-334 CSIILLSIVDGEP
+334 YSVILLSIVDGEP
-347 KIFNLLDIL
+347 KILNLVDIL
-356 KYYLKYQKE
+356 QYYLKYQKE
-365 VVTRRTKFH
+365 VVTRRTKFD
-374 LNKALERLHLLQGL
+374 LNKALERLHLVQGL

-395 DEVIEIIRNAYDDAA
+395 DEVIEIIRSAYDDAM
-410 QKLMDRFKLSEVQAG
+410 QKLMDRFSLSEVQAT

-439 KEKLLDEERELNEKI
+439 KEKLQDEERELGEKI
-454 TYFNSI
+454 AYFNSI

-470 IKEEIIEIKDKYKDK
+470 IKEEIIEIRDKYKDV
-485 RRTLIT
+485 RRTQIT
-491 SAAHE
+491 SMPHE
-496 INIKDTIPNEEVTIT
+496 IDVKDTIPNEEVTIT
-511 LTHQGYIKRMPVD
+511 LTHQGYIKRLPVD

-535 ITSMT
+535 ISSMT

-554 NHEKVLFITN
+554 NHEKILFITN
-564 RGRIYTLNAYEVPQ
+564 KGKIYNLNAYEIPQ
-578 TSRIAKGTNIIN
+578 TSRTAKGSNIIN
-590 LLPLEKGENI
+590 LLPLEKDEKI
-600 ATMITTREDEENAY
+600 ATIITTRENEDNAY

-620 KGIIKKTK
+620 KGIIKKTR
-628 ISEFTRSKR
+628 ISEFTKSKR
-637 QGIIAINLDDNDEL
+637 QGMKAINLKEDDEL
-651 VNSLLTADNTQ
+651 VNSLLTADNTN

-674 FEEKDL
+674 FEENTL
-680 RPIGRVARGVIA
+680 RPMGRTATGVIA
-692 MKLKGDDEIVS
+692 MRLKKDDEIVS

-708 SGKQVLIISEN
+708 NDKQVLIISEN

-724 TGIDK
+724 TQVSK
-729 YKIQSRAGVGVKT
+729 YKLQSRAGVGVKT
-742 YKISEKTGNIADA
+742 YKITEKTGNIADA
-755 KIVEETDEVMII
+755 KIVEESDEVMII

-793 MRSSENDIISA
+793 MRSGENDVISA

-809 SDENSEE
+809 SDEE

>member
-51 RILYSMYELGLTP
+51 RILYSMHELGLTP
-64 DKTFHKSANVV
+64 DKSFHKSANVV

-94 VRLAQDFSMR
+94 VRMAQNFSMR

-130 KMNKISVEMLRDL
+130 KMNKISTEMLRDL
-143 NKNTVDFRPNFDEK
+143 GKDTVDFRPNFDEK

-185 SIPPHNLGEVI
+185 SIPPHNLKEVI
-196 DAVVELIDNKEA
+196 DAVVEIIDNPNA
-208 TIEDLMK
+208 TLDDIMN
-215 HIQGPDFPTG
+215 HINGPDFPTG
-225 AMIMGKEAIKKAYET
+225 ALIMGREAIKKAYET
-240 GRGKVT
+240 GRGKII
-246 VRAKA
+246 VRAKTE
-251 QIEEMSNGKSEII
+251 IEELPNGKSEII
-264 ITEIPYQVNKAMLV
+264 VTEIPYQVNKAMLV
-278 EKIGQLVRDKKV
+278 EKIGQLVRDKKIE
-290 DGITDLR
+290 GITDLR
-297 DESSKKTGIKIVI
+297 DESSKKTGIKIVM
-310 ETRRDANPNV
+310 ETRRDVNPNV
-320 VLNNLYKHSSLQEV
+320 VLNNLFKHSSLQEV
-334 CSIILLSIVDGEP
+334 YSVILLSIVDGEP
-347 KIFNLLDIL
+347 KILNLVDIL
-356 KYYLKYQKE
+356 QYYLKYQKE
-365 VVTRRTKFH
+365 VVTRRTKFD
-374 LNKALERLHLLQGL
+374 LNKALERLHLVQGL

-395 DEVIEIIRNAYDDAA
+395 DEVIDIIRSAYDDAM
-410 QKLMDRFKLSEVQAG
+410 QKLMDRFSLSEVQAT

-439 KEKLLDEERELNEKI
+439 KEKLQDEERELGEKI
-454 TYFNSI
+454 AYFNSI

-470 IKEEIIEIKDKYKDK
+470 IKEEIIEIRDKYKDV
-485 RRTLIT
+485 RRTQIT
-491 SAAHE
+491 SMPHE
-496 INIKDTIPNEEVTIT
+496 IDVKDTIPNEEVTIT
-511 LTHQGYIKRMPVD
+511 LTHQGYIKRLPVD

-535 ITSMT
+535 ISSMT

-554 NHEKVLFITN
+554 NHEKILFITN
-564 RGRIYTLNAYEVPQ
+564 KGKIYNLNAYEIPQ
-578 TSRIAKGTNIIN
+578 TSRTAKGSNIIN
-590 LLPLEKGENI
+590 LLPLEKDEKI
-600 ATMITTREDEENAY
+600 ATIITTRENEDNAY

-620 KGIIKKTK
+620 KGIIKKTR
-628 ISEFTRSKR
+628 ISEFTKSKR
-637 QGIIAINLDDNDEL
+637 QGMKAINLKEDDEL
-651 VNSLLTADNTQ
+651 VNSLLTADNTN

-674 FEEKDL
+674 FEENTL
-680 RPIGRVARGVIA
+680 RPMGRTATGVIA
-692 MKLKGDDEIVS
+692 MRLKKDDEIVS

-708 SGKQVLIISEN
+708 NDKQVLIISEN

-724 TGIDK
+724 TQVSK
-729 YKIQSRAGVGVKT
+729 YKLQSRAGVGVKT
-742 YKISEKTGNIADA
+742 YKITEKTGNIADA
-755 KIVEETDEVMII
+755 KIVEESDEVMII

-793 MRSSENDIISA
+793 MRSGENDVISA

-809 SDENSEE
+809 SDEE

>member
-15 VDLKTQMEKCYID
+15 VDLKIQMEKCYID

-51 RILYSMYELGLTP
+51 RILYSMHELGLTP

-347 KIFNLLDIL
+347 KILNLLDIL
-356 KYYLKYQKE
+356 KYYLNYQKE
-365 VVTRRTKFH
+365 VVTRRTKFD

-410 QKLMDRFKLSEVQAG
+410 QKLMDRFQLSEVQAG

-535 ITSMT
+535 IASMT

-628 ISEFTRSKR
+628 ISEFTKSKR

-793 MRSSENDIISA
+793 MRSGENDIISA